1 MRRLWFVVLLLFG
14 ACKSLKTDAS
24 MMTANSTSELLKS
37 AESTSA
43 PWNTLNFRGHVVAKT
58 NDNRQRIST
67 NIRVESQNQIW
78 INASMIVP
86 LGRAKIDTAGVAFYE
101 VLGKSY
107 FEGDFTAIQNLLG
120 IALKYQAL
128 ENGLLGRPLLPE
140 MLPKARLSK
149 RNGEYQLKVKQGK
162 LEFVCTY
169 GQDFLLRQQ
178 QVRIDKKQLIVS
190 YADYQ
195 KTNDLRLPMGVIF
208 DAQSPQNQ
216 ASVSFHFRNVVV
228 DAPLRFPFQIPKDFT
243 PLSP

>member
-14 ACKSLKTDAS
+14 ACKSLKTDAGTMS
-24 MMTANSTSELLKS
+24 ANSTSELLKS

-43 PWNTLNFRGHVVAKT
+43 PWNTLNLRGHVVAKT
-58 NDNRQRIST
+58 DDNRQRIST
-67 NIRVESQNQIW
+67 NIRVESQKQIW

-120 IALKYQAL
+120 ITLKYQAL

-140 MLPKARLSK
+140 LLPKARLSK
-149 RNGEYQLKVKQGK
+149 RNGEYELKAKQGK
-162 LEFVCTY
+162 LEFLCTY

-178 QVRIDKKQLIVS
+178 QVRIGKKQLIVS

-195 KTNDLRLPMGVIF
+195 KTNDMRLPMEVIF

-216 ASVSFHFRNVVV
+216 ASLAFYFRNVVV